1 MEAGEGFAGAT
12 GHNQLPAVR
21 RLESFQDGGNGPVL
35 MRPGC
40 FRLPTLESGRIP
52 PGECTPVNRTAVQ
65 VVQGEGMDMGPLVFE
80 RFLGMLAQ
88 FRRGDNEA
96 LCKRPFARSGE
107 KGIQVFFCHPVIP
120 EFALDGPQILGIG
133 LFGHQVNA
141 RIRAMLA
148 PGPIWPQPD
157 PGKFLAVEGIGLEE
171 GLNQSLK
178 LGALVPGRERC
189 PAIVL

>member
-88 FRRGDNEA
+88 FRGGDNEA
-96 LCKRPFARSGE
+96 LRKGPFARGGE
-107 KGIQVFFCHPVIP
+107 KRIQVFFGDPMIP
-120 EFALDGPQILGIG
+120 EFALDGPYIVSVG
-133 LFGHQVNA
+133 LCGHQVNP
-141 RIRAMLA
+141 RIRAILA
-148 PGPIWPQPD
+148 PRPVLPQPD
-157 PGKFLAVEGIGLEE
+157 PGKFLAVEGIGLQE
-171 GLNQSLK
+171 GLNEPFK
-178 LGALVPGRERC
+178 LSALVSGCERR
-189 PAIVL
+189 PAIVV